1 MKASEA
7 TNVVD
12 INTARRS
19 GKPRQKMPKVV
30 DLAVN
35 LIKAAEREAL
45 LKSLSVADPAV
56 AEFLRVAAV
65 AYDDA
70 AKRVLVAFD
79 EVTRKPSV

>member
-1 MKASEA
+1 M
-7 TNVVD
+7 VD

-19 GKPRQKMPKVV
+19 GKPRQGRMPKVV
-30 DLAVN
+30 ELAVN

-45 LKSLSVADPAV
+45 LKSFSAADPAV

-70 AKRVLVAFD
+70 AKRVLLAFD